1 MEGDSDDDA
10 QVDLMSEAQ
19 NLADLKNA
27 FKSKQKFKFVT
38 KIWYFSQFGVNTN
51 GGRA

>member
-10 QVDLMSEAQ
+10 QVDLMGDAR

-27 FKSKQKFKFVT
+27 FKNMST
-38 KIWYFSQFGVNTN
+38 SMP
-51 GGRA
+51 

>member
-10 QVDLMSEAQ
+10 QVDLMNDAR

-27 FKSKQKFKFVT
+27 FKSK
-38 KIWYFSQFGVNTN
+38 YH
-51 GGRA
+51 